1 MKNTDMFPMFYQAQH
16 QNYMEDLPFWLGLA
30 AAQGSPILE
39 LGCGSGR
46 VLLPLTQAGYRLV
59 GIDNDAGMLTLL
71 KTQLPSTLH
80 SEINLLRADVARI
93 PLEGQFSLIVMPCN
107 TLSTLTRE
115 AQAET
120 LSSVC
125 ALLSRG
131 GLFAVSLPNPVLL
144 RRMPAHSEPEVE
156 DTFRHPLTG
165 EPVQV
170 SSAWEKG
177 SGELVVRWH
186 YDHLLPDGRV
196 ERLTAQVR
204 HRLDSVQDYLEAFN
218 AAGLRVEC
226 LYGDFDSSAYQPD
239 SESLI
244 ILARLACF

>member
-1 MKNTDMFPMFYQAQH
+1 MNTADMFPLLYHAQH
-16 QNYMEDLPFWLGLA
+16 QNYVEDLPFWLGLA
-30 AAQGSPILE
+30 AAQGSPVLE

-46 VLLPLTQAGYRLV
+46 VLLPLYQAGYRLA

-71 KTQLPSTLH
+71 KTHLPAALQSG
-80 SEINLLRADVARI
+80 INLLLADIARI
-93 PLEGQFSLIVMPCN
+93 PLAGQFSLIVMPCN

-115 AQAET
+115 AQADA
-120 LSSVC
+120 LSGVC
-125 ALLSRG
+125 ALLRRG
-131 GLFAVSLPNPVLL
+131 GLFAVSLPNPELL
-144 RRMPAHSEPEVE
+144 RRMPPHSDPEIE

-177 SGELVVRWH
+177 SGELVVTWH

-204 HRLDSVQDYLEAFN
+204 HRLDSLQDYLDACN
-218 AAGLRVEC
+218 AAGLRVER
-226 LYGDFDSSAYQPD
+226 LYGDFNSSAYQPD

-244 ILARLACF
+244 ILARPAKF